1 MHGGNNGLIEYLKS
15 KQLIIGSGYG
25 DFKDQ
30 HIRIANFP
38 AHSKESIEML
48 VDEMVN
54 TLRGNEQNYRSLIF
68 AL

>member
-1 MHGGNNGLIEYLKS
+1 MEGIKDLIEYLKS

-48 VDEMVN
+48 VDEM
-54 TLRGNEQNYRSLIF
+54 GKYFEGK
-68 AL
+68 